1 MPRTDPPTSAPTR
14 TRTAGKQPATKGKG
28 TGDGRVRLQRLM
40 ADAGVAS
47 RRACEEMIEGGR
59 VSVNGEFII
68 KLPVLVDP
76 MHDVVEI
83 DGRRIDLR
91 DAAMRKNASRLVYV
105 MLYKPR
111 ATLTTMDDPAS
122 RRTVAELVQH
132 YSGARLYP
140 VGRLDFDTMGLVLMT
155 NDGELANALTHPKF
169 GVHKTYRAIVKGQLS
184 QSEVDAIRSDIDA
197 ADRESGQTVGRTR
210 ASGVDLTVV
219 RTDATRTI
227 MDITLSEGRQQTLR
241 STLARLGCPV
251 RKLVR
256 IAMGPV
262 VLKGLRLG
270 EWRDLT
276 PAEVSALRKAVKGR
290 GPKGLEYHPSAGST
304 AMKLGD
310 PRKQGPAANAG
321 GGVEIDDAEYDE
333 PIAPAAKPVRGRSDE
348 RRPSREQGDS
358 RGAGAPRRA
367 GSRGSAA
374 GGRGD
379 DGEASPLVRRGRGT
393 RPGATEDRGERTP
406 RSDRASRSERE
417 FRGGSDERAPRDARP
432 EKPLVTRVGDAE
444 GPGVRRL
451 TRADLGLP
459 ERDDGPRRGGPGGR
473 TGARFGGA
481 RDSRGAGPS
490 RGASS
495 PRGAGPS
502 RGGKPDRGGKKGD
515 RGGGGRSR

>member
-1 MPRTDPPTSAPTR
+1 MPRTDPSTPAPKHAR
-14 TRTAGKQPATKGKG
+14 TPGKQPATKGKG

-76 MHDVVEI
+76 MRDVVEI

-155 NDGELANALTHPKF
+155 NDGDLANALTHPKF

-310 PRKQGPAANAG
+310 PRKQGAAAG
-321 GGVEIDDAEYDE
+321 GDVEIDDAEYDE
-333 PIAPAAKPVRGRSDE
+333 PIAPAAKPVRGRGEE
-348 RRPSREQGDS
+348 RRSTREQGDS

-367 GSRGSAA
+367 GSRGA
-374 GGRGD
+374 GARGRGD
-379 DGEASPLVRRGRGT
+379 DGEASPLVRRGRGN
-393 RPGATEDRGERTP
+393 RPGPMEDRDERAA
-406 RSDRASRSERE
+406 RSDRE
-417 FRGGSDERAPRDARP
+417 FRGAGDEGAPRGGRSD
-432 EKPLVTRVGDAE
+432 KPLVTRVGDAE

-459 ERDDGPRRGGPGGR
+459 EREDGPRRGAG
-473 TGARFGGA
+473 
-481 RDSRGAGPS
+481 SLRG
-490 RGASS
+490 
-495 PRGAGPS
+495 S
-502 RGGKPDRGGKKGD
+502 RGGRPGGKAG
-515 RGGGGRSR
+515 RGGGGHAR